1 MEVIIA
7 NKEIILVFLLALS
20 ELLGLIPSI
29 KANSI
34 FGLVVGALK
43 KIKEVLTS
51 APKA

>member
-7 NKEIILVFLLALS
+7 NKEIVLLFLLSLS
-20 ELLGLIPSI
+20 EVLGLIPSI

-43 KIKEVLTS
+43 KIKEMVS
-51 APKA
+51 PKV